1 MEESCLIDEIKT
13 EIEKKRCKLNK
24 MMILEDVSREELLK
38 YSVELDRLIGKY
50 YLELNK
56 NRDVK

>member
-13 EIEKKRCKLNK
+13 EIEEKRCKLNK